1 MIEIILISIGIFI
14 ILILVSGIR
23 IIRPTHKGIVETLG
37 KFSGIRDSGFNFII
51 PLFQRMMYI
60 NITEKMSDVEP
71 QIVITKDNLNCK
83 VDLVV
88 FYRIKKDPKEIMKSV
103 YEVNNVDA
111 QLETLARTTARNVIG
126 TLIFKDVNSER
137 NELNKRLQQ
146 ILSRETTNWGVEVL
160 KVELKDVVPP
170 EDVQETMNRVIK
182 ANNEKE
188 AASDFSSARE
198 IEADGVKRAAIKESE
213 GRRQSQILEAEGLRQ
228 SKILVAQGEAER
240 IKLVYQAADKYFI
253 KNAKDLKKLEVTQA
267 SLENNSKVILTEKGI
282 NAQLL
287 IGELPISKTK

>member
-1 MIEIILISIGIFI
+1 
-14 ILILVSGIR
+14 
-23 IIRPTHKGIVETLG
+23 
-37 KFSGIRDSGFNFII
+37 
-51 PLFQRMMYI
+51 
-60 NITEKMSDVEP
+60 
-71 QIVITKDNLNCK
+71 
-83 VDLVV
+83 
-88 FYRIKKDPKEIMKSV
+88 
-103 YEVNNVDA
+103 
-111 QLETLARTTARNVIG
+111 
-126 TLIFKDVNSER
+126 
-137 NELNKRLQQ
+137 
-146 ILSRETTNWGVEVL
+146 
-160 KVELKDVVPP
+160 
-170 EDVQETMNRVIK
+170 MNRVIK